1 MVFMQT
7 LGPFHGFFMG
17 KGRQEGVPGAG
28 QGANWGLHEADVGQ
42 NLAGNGFRA
51 GQGASRGLPEAGI
64 DQNTEGLAWAPNFA
78 GWLADVFF

>member
-7 LGPFHGFFMG
+7 LGPFHGFFME

-28 QGANWGLHEADVGQ
+28 QGANW
-42 NLAGNGFRA
+42 
-51 GQGASRGLPEAGI
+51 GLPEAGI